1 MTKYDYDIGI
11 IGAGAAGLT
20 VASGSAQLGA
30 RTLLVEKDDKLGG
43 DCLHY
48 GCVPS
53 KTLIHTAHVY
63 QQLKTA
69 ARFGLPQPDLLPVDF
84 SRVAAR
90 IRAVIETIQVHDS
103 VERFCGL
110 GADVEFGDAR
120 FVDEHAITFGGKD
133 ISARTWVVA
142 TGSSPGIP
150 PLPGLDNTPH
160 ITNKQIFSLKKLPDS
175 MIVLGA
181 GPIAVEMAQ
190 AFNRLGSRVE
200 VVQRSDQILSK
211 EDADMAAVVMDA
223 MTAEGVV
230 FHLGAKVIEVREAG
244 GLREVEFELANH
256 DRKTVRGETLLVAM
270 GRTPNTAGLNLPG
283 VGVDVTKR
291 GIPVDARLRT
301 SHKHI
306 FAAGDVTGRHQFT
319 HAAGY
324 EGGIVVSNAIFH
336 LPRKADYTHLP
347 WCTYTWPELAS
358 IGLNERAAKA
368 AGREVQILY
377 ESFAGNDRALA
388 EGETRGRLK
397 LVLDRG
403 RPVGVQIV
411 GPHAGEL
418 INEWVAVQNAG
429 VRLSTLAGAIHP
441 YPTLGE
447 INKRVAGSVLGPKIF
462 SDRTRRLLKLFFGYR
477 GRACAGPQD

>member
-1 MTKYDYDIGI
+1 MATYDYDIGI
-11 IGAGAAGLT
+11 IGAGAAGLS

-30 RTLLVEKDDKLGG
+30 RTLLVERDDKLGG

-53 KTLIHTAHVY
+53 KTLIRTAHVY
-63 QQLKTA
+63 HQLNNA
-69 ARFGLPQPDLLPVDF
+69 ARFGLPQPDVPPVDF

-90 IRAVIETIQVHDS
+90 IREVIDTIQVHDS

-110 GADVEFGDAR
+110 GAQVEFGDAR
-120 FVDEHAITFGGKD
+120 FADEHSITFGGRSL
-133 ISARTWVVA
+133 SARTWVVA

-150 PLPGLDNTPH
+150 PLPGLDSTPY
-160 ITNKQIFSLKKLPDS
+160 ITNKQIFSLKKLPGS

-190 AFNRLGSRVE
+190 AFSRLGTRVE
-200 VVQRSDQILSK
+200 VVQRNTQILSK
-211 EDADMAAVVMDA
+211 EDQDMAAVVMDA
-223 MTAEGVV
+223 MTAENVV
-230 FHLGAKVIEVREAG
+230 FHLGAKVTQVSNAG
-244 GLREVEFELANH
+244 GLREVQFELGNG
-256 DRKTVRGETLLVAM
+256 DCKTVRGEVLLVAL
-270 GRTPNTAGLNLPG
+270 GRTPNTQGLGLEAA
-283 VGVDVTKR
+283 GVDVTKR
-291 GIPVDARLRT
+291 GIPVDARMRT

-306 FAAGDVTGRHQFT
+306 FAAGDVTGQHQFT

-324 EGGIVVSNAIFH
+324 EAGIVVANAIFH

-358 IGLNERAAKA
+358 IGLNEKAAKA
-368 AGREVQILY
+368 AGRTVEIQC
-377 ESFAGNDRALA
+377 EGFANNDRALA
-388 EGETRGRLK
+388 EGETKGQLK
-397 LVLDRG
+397 LVLDKG

-418 INEWVAVQNAG
+418 IAEWVAVQNG
-429 VRLSTLAGAIHP
+429 GLRLSTLAGSIHP

-447 INKRVAGSVLGPKIF
+447 INKRAAGSVLGPKIF
-462 SDRTRRLLKLFFGYR
+462 SERIRKALKLFFRFR
-477 GRACAGPQD
+477 GKACIPPQD